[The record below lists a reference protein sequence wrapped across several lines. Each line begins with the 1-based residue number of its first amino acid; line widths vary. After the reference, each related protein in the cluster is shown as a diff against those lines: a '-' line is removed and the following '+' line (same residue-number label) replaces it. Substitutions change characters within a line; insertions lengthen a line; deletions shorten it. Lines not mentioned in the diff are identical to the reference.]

1 MNKKLR
7 ELPIEKRRKEFQKI
21 KKKVLKRYP
30 NASTQANSDGRFYLT
45 DGFGGVVGEDY
56 MLPATRHVWDAWEQ
70 ALQYGIKLHQ
80 NLLRTHPIKVSSHAV
95 EAKIMRINR
104 RRGNRYKE

>member
-1 MNKKLR
+1 MNKRLR
-7 ELPIEKRRKEFQKI
+7 ELPVEKRRKEFQKI

-30 NASTQANSDGRFYLT
+30 NASTQANTDGKFYLT
-45 DGFGGVVGEDY
+45 DGVGGVVGADY
-56 MLPATRHVWDAWEQ
+56 MLPATRCVWDAWEQ

>member
-1 MNKKLR
+1 
-7 ELPIEKRRKEFQKI
+7 
-21 KKKVLKRYP
+21 
-30 NASTQANSDGRFYLT
+30 
-45 DGFGGVVGEDY
+45 
-56 MLPATRHVWDAWEQ
+56 MLPPSKTVWDAWEV

-80 NLLRTHPIKVSSHAV
+80 NLMRTHPARMSGDKV